1 MQRHLR
7 RLASSLLAVAVLL
20 SSTGLASA
28 APAGDAVPDKGKPI
42 DIVLCL
48 DVSGSMNGLIESAK
62 NKLWD
67 IVNDLAKIKPT
78 PELRVGLYSY
88 GHSTYSAQA
97 GWVRKEADLTGDLD
111 EVYRK
116 LNALTINGGS
126 ELVARVTRDAIDQ
139 QQWSTDKHALRIVF
153 VCGNEAADQD
163 KEVTLASVAGKA
175 KEKDIVV
182 NTIFCGSVAH
192 RDSNGWK
199 DFAVLAKGQFFSIDQ
214 NRATVVINTPF
225 DQDIAKLSADM
236 SKTYVAY
243 GAAGKEKAENQKA
256 QDANALKQAPA
267 VAAARAESKNS
278 AFYRNDG
285 WCLVDRMK
293 NDKTFD
299 LKKIAVEDLPEE
311 MKKMTPEE
319 REAHLKK
326 KLVEREAMQKQIAEL
341 TAKRQAYIK
350 EESKKSPDKADQAFD
365 AAVRGAL
372 RQQAEVKGIKIPE

>member
-20 SSTGLASA
+20 SSTGLVKA
-28 APAGDAVPDKGKPI
+28 APAGDAAPEKGKPI

-62 NKLWD
+62 SKLWD

-88 GHSTYSAQA
+88 GHSTYDAQA
-97 GWVRKEADLTGDLD
+97 GWVRKEVDLTGDLD

-116 LNALTINGGS
+116 LNALTINGGT

-139 QQWSTDKHALRIVF
+139 QKWSADKNALKIIF
-153 VCGNEAADQD
+153 VCGNESADQD
-163 KEVTLASVAGKA
+163 KQVTLASVADKA
-175 KEKDIVV
+175 TEKDVV
-182 NTIFCGSVAH
+182 INTIFCGPVGHGDAT
-192 RDSNGWK
+192 GWQNY
-199 DFAVLAKGQFFSIDQ
+199 AVLAKGKFFSIDQ
-214 NRATVVINTPF
+214 NKGTVVINTPF

-243 GAAGKEKAENQKA
+243 GAAGKEKAANQVA
-256 QDANALKQAPA
+256 QDANALKQAPG

-293 NDKTFD
+293 NDKEFD

-311 MKKMTPEE
+311 MKKMTAEE

-326 KLVEREAMQKQIAEL
+326 KLAERETMQKQIAEL
-341 TAKRQAYIK
+341 SAKRQAYIK
-350 EESKKSPDKADQAFD
+350 EESKKNPDKADQAFD

-372 RQQAEVKGIKIPE
+372 RQQADSKGIKIPE